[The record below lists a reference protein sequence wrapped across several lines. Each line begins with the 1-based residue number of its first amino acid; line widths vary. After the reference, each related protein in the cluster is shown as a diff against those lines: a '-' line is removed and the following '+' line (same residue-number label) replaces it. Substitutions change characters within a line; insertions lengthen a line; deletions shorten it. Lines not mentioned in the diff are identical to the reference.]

1 MNTEHS
7 MDLLFLKLEI
17 KDFDTFCKTVVNQ
30 YSAHKYSEHTLAY
43 IAYTNIYYQTI
54 IKMYPATTEESD
66 IDEFKFLKP
75 ILDYDTTKLFQIV
88 FLKSRNRSFCVE
100 SNACFEEDLKKY
112 CRDKE
117 LISEEKEHQ
126 CKESKCCLKNIKT
139 RNVRYYADKIMNTRV
154 DKKTKQQWQSFF
166 DAVSVVRN
174 RGAHSNEVLSINDI
188 NKLKKGRL
196 ETVIDNKNKVIK
208 VGIGVQQ
215 HILQEYI
222 DFITNFID
230 ANN

>member
-1 MNTEHS
+1 

-17 KDFDTFCKTVVNQ
+17 KDFDTFCKTIVNK
-30 YSAHKYSEHTLAY
+30 YSAQKYSEHTLAY
-43 IAYTNIYYQTI
+43 IVYSNIYYQTI
-54 IKMYPATTEESD
+54 IKMYPATTGECD

-75 ILDYDTTKLFQIV
+75 ILDYDTIRLFQIV

-117 LISEEKEHQ
+117 LIGEENEHK

-139 RNVRYYADKIMNTRV
+139 INVRYYADKIMKTRV
-154 DKKTKQQWQSFF
+154 DKETKQQWQNFF

-174 RGAHSNEVLSINDI
+174 RGAHSNEVLSISDMS
-188 NKLKKGRL
+188 KLKKGRL
-196 ETVIDNKNKVIK
+196 ETVIDNKNKVINI
-208 VGIGVQQ
+208 GIGCSAA
-215 HILQEYI
+215 HFTRIYGLH
-222 DFITNFID
+222 
-230 ANN
+230 

>member
-1 MNTEHS
+1 
-7 MDLLFLKLEI
+7 
-17 KDFDTFCKTVVNQ
+17 
-30 YSAHKYSEHTLAY
+30 
-43 IAYTNIYYQTI
+43 
-54 IKMYPATTEESD
+54 MYPATTEESD

-75 ILDYDTTKLFQIV
+75 ILDYDTIKLFQTV

-112 CRDKE
+112 CRDKD
-117 LISEEKEHQ
+117 LISEEKEHE
-126 CKESKCCLKNIKT
+126 CKESKCCLKNIRT
-139 RNVRYYADKIMNTRV
+139 RNVSYYANKIMNTRV
-154 DKKTKQQWQSFF
+154 DKNIKPQWQSFF

-196 ETVIDNKNKVIK
+196 ETVIDNKNKIIK

-222 DFITNFID
+222 DFITNFMNI
-230 ANN
+230 